1 MVCDEFPASHG
12 SCTRAGMP
20 NRAPVRSLIAVLLV
34 EAAQAERTVRSHC
47 GREADRLGSTP
58 PGWSMR
64 AVANR
69 AQRALRDLRPLAR
82 ERQDEENGGQGQAA
96 TLAARIGRLLTDIRE
111 LSAEIRVSTEKS
123 YRATLLEIH
132 QSAVAFLLLED
143 AAVAAGDQELADYC
157 HRWLADR
164 TRLIA
169 DAERDLAWFAAN
181 PERALGRAM
190 PPFLRRLQR
199 VVPLPEV
206 LRERAEPTA

>member
-1 MVCDEFPASHG
+1 
-12 SCTRAGMP
+12 MP
-20 NRAPVRSLIAVLLV
+20 SRAPVRSLIAVLLV

-69 AQRALRDLRPLAR
+69 AQRALRDLRPLAQGRSEGLGR
-82 ERQDEENGGQGQAA
+82 EDVPFSR
-96 TLAARIGRLLTDIRE
+96 RIGRMISDVRE
-111 LSAEIRVSTEKS
+111 LGADILVSTEKS

-132 QSAVAFLLLED
+132 QAAVAFLLLED
-143 AAVAAGDQELADYC
+143 AAVAAGDEELADYC
-157 HRWLADR
+157 HRWLAER
-164 TRLIA
+164 TRLIG

-190 PPFLRRLQR
+190 PPLMNRLRRA
-199 VVPLPEV
+199 VPLPGV
-206 LRERAEPTA
+206 LRDRAEHLA

>member
-1 MVCDEFPASHG
+1 
-12 SCTRAGMP
+12 MP
-20 NRAPVRSLIAVLLV
+20 NRAPVRSLIAVLLA
-34 EAAQAERTVRSHC
+34 EAFQAERAVRSHC

-82 ERQDEENGGQGQAA
+82 ERENNNNKENGGQGQAA
-96 TLAARIGRLLTDIRE
+96 ALAARIGRLVTDVRE
-111 LSAEIRVSTEKS
+111 LSADIRVSTEKS

-132 QSAVAFLLLED
+132 QSSVAFLLLED

-190 PPFLRRLQR
+190 PPFLKRLQR
-199 VVPLPEV
+199 AVPLPEV
-206 LRERAEPTA
+206 LRERAEHTA

>member
-1 MVCDEFPASHG
+1 
-12 SCTRAGMP
+12 MP

-34 EAAQAERTVRSHC
+34 EAAQAERNVRSHC

-69 AQRALRDLRPLAR
+69 AQRALRDLRPLAEGR
-82 ERQDEENGGQGQAA
+82 SDGSGPGEVPLSR
-96 TLAARIGRLLTDIRE
+96 RIGRMLSEVRELGADIR
-111 LSAEIRVSTEKS
+111 LSTEKS

-132 QSAVAFLLLED
+132 QAAVAFLLLED

-164 TRLIA
+164 TRLIG
-169 DAERDLAWFAAN
+169 DVERDLAWFAAN

-190 PPFLRRLQR
+190 PPFLKRLQR
-199 VVPLPEV
+199 VIPLPEV
-206 LRERAEPTA
+206 LRESINHPINHPA